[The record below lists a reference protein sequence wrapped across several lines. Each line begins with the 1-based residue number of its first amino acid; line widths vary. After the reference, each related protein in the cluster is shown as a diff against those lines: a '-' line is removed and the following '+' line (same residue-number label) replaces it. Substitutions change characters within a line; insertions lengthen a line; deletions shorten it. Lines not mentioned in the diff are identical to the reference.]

1 MNILKS
7 ICFCC
12 KRNQSNEREK
22 LNEVN
27 EDDLIQTK
35 TNIPNQDIEKNSNL
49 TIDNEIPKKKKKIY
63 EITYEKYLNPSIDN
77 TELFNINWYRE
88 GEYEIMEYSK
98 RSIIALHDYIF
109 EDEKKIFREFY
120 NKENIILS
128 INESGSIF
136 SEKAVIRMYYKFE
149 KNKLPNNTSIQD
161 ILEYTT
167 YTNVRTKWDNQLK
180 IYKVIEGDE
189 KEKCIIQNW
198 MKSPIFFMSE
208 RDILDKKIDFYENG
222 ILYTYESSVNDNY
235 YEIPKDVIRITDFI
249 FLTSITQNE
258 NEFII
263 RTINQVDYK
272 MNSPNSLLC
281 TTVSTKIPTWYQKC
295 FEAMNKDF
303 NEGKF
308 IPGKKIIVDYNN
320 KSDNFNNK
328 FNDNIEKGKENLI
341 IQNDNNIGDS
351 KNENLIDDED
361 KNNE

>member
-109 EDEKKIFREFY
+109 EDEKKLFREFY

-198 MKSPIFFMSE
+198 MKSPFF
-208 RDILDKKIDFYENG
+208 L
-222 ILYTYESSVNDNY
+222 
-235 YEIPKDVIRITDFI
+235 
-249 FLTSITQNE
+249 
-258 NEFII
+258 
-263 RTINQVDYK
+263 
-272 MNSPNSLLC
+272 
-281 TTVSTKIPTWYQKC
+281 
-295 FEAMNKDF
+295 
-303 NEGKF
+303 
-308 IPGKKIIVDYNN
+308 
-320 KSDNFNNK
+320 
-328 FNDNIEKGKENLI
+328 
-341 IQNDNNIGDS
+341 
-351 KNENLIDDED
+351 
-361 KNNE
+361 